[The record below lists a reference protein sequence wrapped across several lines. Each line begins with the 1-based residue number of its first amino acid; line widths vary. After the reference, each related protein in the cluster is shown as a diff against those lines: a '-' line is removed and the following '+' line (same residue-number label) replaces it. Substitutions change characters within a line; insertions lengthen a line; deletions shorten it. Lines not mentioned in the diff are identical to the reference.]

1 MDLFRRRAA
10 YKGMNRRGLPD
21 PEVINA
27 ELGTA
32 FEESEFLLQ
41 EERRKYFRVAFPQ
54 PLPGEMRILEI
65 EGEDGSSRKAN
76 ILIEDMGPGGL
87 SFLADLL
94 LPSDQECVLQF
105 TTRLNNEEVTVNG
118 RLIGVREVDSGRY
131 RYDIEFDIDENERMK
146 LTGLLNIVQAR
157 IRRKAAVAEES
168 SLENSAQR
176 YPRVI

>member
-1 MDLFRRRAA
+1 M
-10 YKGMNRRGLPD
+10 
-21 PEVINA
+21 
-27 ELGTA
+27 
-32 FEESEFLLQ
+32 
-41 EERRKYFRVAFPQ
+41 
-54 PLPGEMRILEI
+54 EI

-168 SLENSAQR
+168 SLRIPPSAIPGSSKVERFVVKPFIITKRRTLQ
-176 YPRVI
+176 